1 MFRVPHEDP
10 SGNTVILAPSKY
22 SRILKA
28 TEFKSRNE
36 GIKTREE
43 AQAAKE
49 QRTVGNYTYTAI
61 VLYFVYIKS
70 DLV

>member
-49 QRTVGNYTYTAI
+49 QRTVGNYTAL